1 VTNKNIHRKSILCPN
16 CRKLIDVD
24 ESRYPYCHTAHPG
37 SWLKNNF
44 WTRGF
49 RSPRQLIKL
58 IIYVN
63 IGLYVFALFLNP
75 RLSGI
80 SLNPIAFLTPENKSL
95 LVLGGTGTIPIG
107 RFHWWW
113 TLVSANYLHGSI
125 LHIFFNMFAFRQL
138 APLAIQEYGPYRMF
152 TLYTIGGVF
161 GFWISYLAG
170 VRFTIG
176 ASAAL
181 FSLIGAMIYY
191 GKSRGGT
198 YGNTIYKQIGGWA
211 IGLFIFGLIMPGIN
225 NWGHGGGLAAGLI
238 LGLILKY
245 QEKKREGV
253 YHKLLSGFCLLL
265 TGVILCWAILS
276 GIIYRFF

>member
-1 VTNKNIHRKSILCPN
+1 MVNKAQLKSILCPN

-24 ESRYPYCHTAHPG
+24 ESRCPYCHTANPG
-37 SWLKNNF
+37 SWWKNNS

-49 RSPRQLIKL
+49 RSPNQLTNL

-63 IGLYVFALFLNP
+63 IGLYIFALFLNP
-75 RLSGI
+75 RLSDI
-80 SLNPIAFLTPENKSL
+80 SLNPIAFLAPENKSL

-138 APLAIQEYGPYRMF
+138 APLVIQEYGPYRMF

-161 GFWISYLAG
+161 GFWVSYLAG

-181 FSLIGAMIYY
+181 FSLIGAMLYY

-198 YGNTIYKQIGGWA
+198 YGNAIYKQIGGWA
-211 IGLFIFGLIMPGIN
+211 LGLFIFGLIMPGIN

-265 TGVILCWAILS
+265 TGVILCWAVFS
-276 GIIYRFF
+276 GIAYRFL